1 MVLAGEKQ
9 SRMTKQRQ
17 VILEELQK
25 VCTHPSAD
33 ELYGMVRD
41 RLPRIS
47 LGTVY
52 RNLEML
58 ASSGLIQ
65 KLETVGAH
73 RRFDGNPEAHYH
85 VRCVRCGKVGDVE
98 VQLSAL
104 LDDVLRTA
112 SDYEI
117 WGHRLEFVGLC
128 PQCKQTERAVRGE
141 EPGGAP
147 GKTDARRGG
156 KPLAVESRRGR
167 HGNVPAAG
175 SLS

>member
-1 MVLAGEKQ
+1 MVLGVEKQ

-65 KLETVGAH
+65 KLDTMGAQ

-85 VRCVRCGKVGDVE
+85 IRCVHCGKVGDVE

-104 LDDVLRTA
+104 LDDVLSTA
-112 SDYEI
+112 SDFEV

-128 PQCKQTERAVRGE
+128 PQCKQTEPAANGE
-141 EPGGAP
+141 KKGGASK
-147 GKTDARRGG
+147 KTDARQGH
-156 KPLAVESRRGR
+156 KPLAVSSRRGR
-167 HGNVPAAG
+167 RGNTSEAG
-175 SLS
+175 V